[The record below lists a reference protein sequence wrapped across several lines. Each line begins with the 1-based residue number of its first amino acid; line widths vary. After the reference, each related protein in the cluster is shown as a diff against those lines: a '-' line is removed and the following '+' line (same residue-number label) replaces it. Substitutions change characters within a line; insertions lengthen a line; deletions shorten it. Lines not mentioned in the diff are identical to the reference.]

1 MGRPKKVIEEAVEQ
15 VMENVKDE
23 ASKELNFDGV
33 DKDIALI
40 DEGDKIE
47 SEPSVNET
55 LNKLANSIANAI
67 EKKAATPKQE
77 PAKKPFKLGFWGYLG
92 LVVVVKGAVEITR
105 AVTGSKRNR

>member
-1 MGRPKKVIEEAVEQ
+1 MLFR
-15 VMENVKDE
+15 
-23 ASKELNFDGV
+23 L
-33 DKDIALI
+33 
-40 DEGDKIE
+40 
-47 SEPSVNET
+47 
-55 LNKLANSIANAI
+55 I